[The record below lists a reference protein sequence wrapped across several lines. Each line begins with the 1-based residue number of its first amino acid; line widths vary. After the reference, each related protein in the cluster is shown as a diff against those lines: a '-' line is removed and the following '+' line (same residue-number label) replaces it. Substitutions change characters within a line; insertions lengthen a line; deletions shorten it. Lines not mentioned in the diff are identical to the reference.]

1 MAASLLRRRPLRGF
15 TLIELLVVIA
25 IIAVLIALLLPAV
38 QAARE
43 AARRSQCTNNMKQ
56 LGIAVHN
63 YHDVTSSLPQGHGP
77 TGWPNDFSAHL
88 MMLPFMEQANLYNAV
103 NFAMAVTPTDS
114 GCPQNTTVW
123 YSKVS
128 TFLCPSDGTR
138 ITAITAVTNYSA
150 NAGSDGHCF
159 FSGTDFD
166 GPFGHGAGDY
176 YKSLGSESIGFAKV
190 QDGLSNTAGFSERI
204 TGVGDDAETTHT
216 VFDSAPST
224 TIFDAISAAPTKDTP
239 LTVYTACQ
247 GVPKTAA
254 AGGKIAS
261 SLNPGVLWYRGT
273 SPTTMYNHAMPPN
286 SYNCSMHPYGA
297 TYGFGAFPP
306 SSRHPGGVN
315 VMMMDGSVRFVKST
329 IANAAWWG
337 IGTEAA
343 GEVVSADAF

>member
-1 MAASLLRRRPLRGF
+1 MPRRRARPAF

-43 AARRSQCTNNMKQ
+43 AARRAQCTNNMKQ
-56 LGIAVHN
+56 LGIALHN

-77 TGWPNDFSAHL
+77 TGWPNDFSAHT
-88 MMLPFMEQANLYNAV
+88 MMLPFMEQANLYNAI
-103 NFAMAVTPTDS
+103 NFASAVTPTNG
-114 GCPQNTTVW
+114 GCVQNTTVW
-123 YSKVS
+123 YAKVN
-128 TFLCPSDGTR
+128 TFICPSDGSR
-138 ITAITAVTNYSA
+138 ITSITTVTNYSA

-159 FSGTDFD
+159 YSGTNFD

-176 YKSLGSESIGFAKV
+176 YGTLGSESIGFAKI

-204 TGVGDDAETTHT
+204 TGIGDDAESVHT
-216 VFDSAPST
+216 VFDNLTPST
-224 TIFDAISAAPTKDTP
+224 TIFNAVSVAPTTDTP
-239 LTVYTACQ
+239 QTVFNACQ
-247 GVPKTAA
+247 GLPKSASSGAT
-254 AGGKIAS
+254 IAS

-273 SPTTMYNHAMPPN
+273 TPTTMYNHAMPPN
-286 SYNCSMHPYGA
+286 SYNCSMHPNGG

-329 IANAAWWG
+329 INNAAWWG
-337 IGTEAA
+337 IGTEAN